1 MPQKDLLLPWRTVLD
16 NVILG
21 MEVSGT
27 SRAEARREARG
38 LMSGFGLAGFESSYP
53 YELSGGMR
61 QRAAFLRTVLFRR
74 DILLLDEP
82 FGALDA
88 LTRTAMHE
96 WLLEVWGKLGQTILF
111 VTHDVEEAVLL
122 SDRVYVMTARPG
134 RIKAEVTID
143 LPVPGATASSSTP
156 VSSTTRSACSTP
168 CARSG
173 TRAERGGMS
182 TQKKSLPASMAGLPP
197 GGWGMSRAVSAAN
210 RYALSAVLALAALII
225 WQAVSFFG
233 SIEPWL
239 LPSPG
244 EVLESFAD
252 DTSLIFRH
260 AWVTAQEALLGF
272 LIAVAVG
279 FGLALGI
286 TSFRAFEKAVYP
298 YVIASQAVPII
309 AIAPVLVV
317 WFGFGLMPKII
328 VIVLITFFP
337 VAINTVDG
345 LRNVDPDMMTLMR
358 TMGASR
364 WQVFRLVRL
373 PSALP
378 LFFSGVKIA
387 AAVSVIGAVLANG
400 WAPARAWAT

>member
-1 MPQKDLLLPWRTVLD
+1 MTNGQSTPKIRVQAQGLGKSFATKRGPIEALRGVNLTVRDGEFVSVIGPSGCGKSTLFNIMSGVVLPDEGRLLIDGDPRHGEVGHVGYMPQKDLLLPWRTVLD

-143 LPVPGATASSSTP
+143 LPRP
-156 VSSTTRSACSTP
+156 RSY
-168 CARSG
+168 R
-173 TRAERGGMS
+173 
-182 TQKKSLPASMAGLPP
+182 
-197 GGWGMSRAVSAAN
+197 
-210 RYALSAVLALAALII
+210 LI
-225 WQAVSFFG
+225 
-233 SIEPWL
+233 
-239 LPSPG
+239 
-244 EVLESFAD
+244 
-252 DTSLIFRH
+252 
-260 AWVTAQEALLGF
+260 
-272 LIAVAVG
+272 
-279 FGLALGI
+279 
-286 TSFRAFEKAVYP
+286 
-298 YVIASQAVPII
+298 
-309 AIAPVLVV
+309 
-317 WFGFGLMPKII
+317 
-328 VIVLITFFP
+328 
-337 VAINTVDG
+337 
-345 LRNVDPDMMTLMR
+345 VDPRFLDHKVGLLDALREER
-358 TMGASR
+358 TR
-364 WQVFRLVRL
+364 
-373 PSALP
+373 
-378 LFFSGVKIA
+378 
-387 AAVSVIGAVLANG
+387 VLNEVA
-400 WAPARAWAT
+400 